1 MAILDF
7 VKSSTRSASVYGRGL
22 SRIPKVAYRKKT
34 GYYTKN
40 MKGKRSIMIRLI
52 NATGMKH

>member
-1 MAILDF
+1 MAYGYSRF
-7 VKSSTRSASVYGRGL
+7 RKSSTRSASVYGRGL

-40 MKGKRSIMIRLI
+40 MKGKKYFDK
-52 NATGMKH
+52 TYQ